1 MAGPSASDVF
11 MAFSVR
17 AAMRRR
23 KAQSCRMGAAMAHT
37 PQEFDWDDL
46 KHLLAVA
53 KHGSTLAA
61 GRALGLDQSTVQR
74 RLSELERR
82 FGQAL
87 VQRQPSGYRLT
98 EFGQALLPHAQRV
111 EDAVAA
117 FKQHLVSATGDVT
130 GVIRVTCPEP
140 IVFRITQSNL
150 LQRFAERHPALQ
162 VHFVMSDKY
171 VDLAK
176 GEADVALRSG
186 DTDDGELVG
195 RKIGDSIWA
204 VYASKTYIE
213 RHGLPQRVED
223 LVQHALVGFDDTMAK
238 HRIAAWLR
246 KVAPDTVL
254 VARSNSVLGLVY
266 SAKAGVGVAPL
277 PIALGDAEPDLV
289 QVIKPVAELTRIWR
303 MLTTAELRHT
313 PRVAAFF
320 DFIVSEI
327 DTLRPII
334 TG

>member
-1 MAGPSASDVF
+1 
-11 MAFSVR
+11 
-17 AAMRRR
+17 
-23 KAQSCRMGAAMAHT
+23 MAHT
-37 PQEFDWDDL
+37 PQDFDWDDL

-53 KHGSTLAA
+53 HHGSTLAA

-87 VQRQPSGYRLT
+87 VQRHPSGYRLT

-111 EDAVAA
+111 EEAVAA
-117 FKQHLVSATGDVT
+117 FRQQLFTAAAEVS

-140 IVFRITQSNL
+140 IVYRITQSDL
-150 LQRFAERHPALQ
+150 LQRFSERHPALQ

-171 VDLAK
+171 VDLGK

-195 RKIGDSIWA
+195 RKIGDSVWA
-204 VYASKTYIE
+204 VYASSSYIE
-213 RHGLPQRVED
+213 RHGRPAHVDD
-223 LVQHALVGFDDTMAK
+223 LAKHSLVGFDDTMAK

-246 KVAPDTVL
+246 KIAPDAVL
-254 VARSNSVLGLVY
+254 VSRSNSVLGLVY
-266 SAKAGVGVAPL
+266 SAKAGIGVAPL
-277 PIALGDAEPDLV
+277 PIALGEAEPDLV
-289 QVIKPVAELTRIWR
+289 RVIEPVAELTRIWR
-303 MLTTAELRHT
+303 ILTTAELRHT

>member
-1 MAGPSASDVF
+1 
-11 MAFSVR
+11 
-17 AAMRRR
+17 
-23 KAQSCRMGAAMAHT
+23 MAHT
-37 PQEFDWDDL
+37 PQDFDWDDL

-53 KHGSTLAA
+53 HHGSTLAA
-61 GRALGLDQSTVQR
+61 GRALGMDQSTVQR
-74 RLSELERR
+74 RLAELERR

-98 EFGQALLPHAQRV
+98 AFGLALLPHAQRV
-111 EDAVAA
+111 EEAVAA
-117 FKQHLVSATGDVT
+117 FKLQLATAAADVS

-140 IVFRITQSNL
+140 IVYRITQSTL
-150 LQRFAERHPALQ
+150 LQRFSERHPALQ

-195 RKIGDSIWA
+195 RKIGDSVWA
-204 VYASKTYIE
+204 VYASTNYIE
-213 RHGLPQRVED
+213 RHGRPQRVED
-223 LVQHALVGFDDTMAK
+223 LASHALVGFDDTMAK

-246 KVAPDTVL
+246 KVAPGVEL
-254 VARSNSVLGLVY
+254 AARSSSVLGLVY

-289 QVIKPVAELTRIWR
+289 RVIEPVAELSRIWR

-320 DFIVSEI
+320 DFIVDEI

>member
-1 MAGPSASDVF
+1 MTQHPHD
-11 MAFSVR
+11 
-17 AAMRRR
+17 
-23 KAQSCRMGAAMAHT
+23 
-37 PQEFDWDDL
+37 FDWDDL

-53 KHGSTLAA
+53 RHGSTLAA
-61 GRALGLDQSTVQR
+61 GRALGVDQSTVQR
-74 RLSELERR
+74 RLAELERR
-82 FGQAL
+82 LGQAL
-87 VQRQPSGYRLT
+87 AVRQPGGYRLT
-98 EFGQALLPHAQRV
+98 EFGQALLPHAERV
-111 EDAVAA
+111 EQAVAD
-117 FKQHLVSATGDVT
+117 FGQQIATAAAEVAGIV
-130 GVIRVTCPEP
+130 RVTCPEP
-140 IVFRITQSNL
+140 IVYRITQSTL
-150 LQRFAERHPALQ
+150 LQRFHERHPALQ

-171 VDLAK
+171 VDLMK

-195 RKIGDSIWA
+195 RKIGDSLWA
-204 VYASKTYIE
+204 VYASRTYIE
-213 RHGLPQRVED
+213 RHGRPERLED
-223 LVQHALVGFDDTMAK
+223 LAQHALVGFDDTMAK
-238 HRIAAWLR
+238 HRTAAWLR
-246 KVAPDTVL
+246 QVAPDAVL

-289 QVIKPVAELTRIWR
+289 RVIEPVAELTRIWR
-303 MLTTAELRHT
+303 ILTTPELRNT

>member
-1 MAGPSASDVF
+1 
-11 MAFSVR
+11 
-17 AAMRRR
+17 
-23 KAQSCRMGAAMAHT
+23 MAHT
-37 PQEFDWDDL
+37 PQDFDWDDL

-53 KHGSTLAA
+53 HHGSTLAA

-74 RLSELERR
+74 RLTELERR
-82 FGQAL
+82 FGQPL

-111 EDAVAA
+111 EEAVAA
-117 FKQHLVSATGDVT
+117 FKQQLAAAAADVA

-140 IVFRITQSNL
+140 IVYRITQSTL
-150 LQRFAERHPALQ
+150 LHRFSERHPALQ

-171 VDLAK
+171 IDLAK

-195 RKIGDSIWA
+195 RKIGDSVWA
-204 VYASKTYIE
+204 VYASTGYIE
-213 RHGLPQRVED
+213 RHGQPRCIEELA
-223 LVQHALVGFDDTMAK
+223 QHALVGFDDTMAK
-238 HRIAAWLR
+238 HRTAAWLR
-246 KVAPDTVL
+246 KVAPHAVL
-254 VARSNSVLGLVY
+254 VARSHSVLGLVY
-266 SAKAGVGVAPL
+266 SVKAGIGVAPL

-289 QVIKPVAELTRIWR
+289 RVIEPVAELTRMWR
-303 MLTTAELRHT
+303 LLTTPALRHT